1 MNYLYAINIHANKIE
16 FRFIKRSQ
24 SIDDILVY
32 IEDLDDLNKTNKAR
46 FSLDLKGILNE
57 IFDKIFQVNFNM
69 SLAEIEKLNENRFSR
84 LLKK

>member
-1 MNYLYAINIHANKIE
+1 MNIHANKIE
-16 FRFIKRSQ
+16 FRFIKSSK

-32 IEDLDDLNKTNKAR
+32 IEDLEDLNKTNNAQ

-57 IFDKIFQVNFNM
+57 IFDKIFQYNFKM
-69 SLAEIEKLNENRFSR
+69 SLAEIEKLNENRFSK